1 MRAGFLISAT
11 IVASVAV
18 VWGVLCVC
26 SILFPGP
33 SGEWAGLGVLFAAVV
48 DVPGGVL
55 ALAIA
60 LAVKGTLPRLRR
72 YCIIASSLALCLPIL
87 ASIIWENHFYFH

>member
-1 MRAGFLISAT
+1 MRTGLLVFAAIL
-11 IVASVAV
+11 ASVAV
-18 VWGVLCVC
+18 LWGVLCVC

-48 DVPGGVL
+48 DVPGGAL
-55 ALAIA
+55 ALVIA
-60 LAVKGTLPRLRR
+60 LVVKGTMPRLRR
-72 YCIIASSLALCLPIL
+72 CCIFASSLALCLPIL